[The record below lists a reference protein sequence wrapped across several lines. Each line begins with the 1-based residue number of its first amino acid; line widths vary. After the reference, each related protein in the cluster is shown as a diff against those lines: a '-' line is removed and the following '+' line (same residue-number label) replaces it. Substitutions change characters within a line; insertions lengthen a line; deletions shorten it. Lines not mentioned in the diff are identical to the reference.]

1 MPDIVGREQDH
12 REINFRMAF
21 KLFNYSSSLIWLLM
35 KDDGFQVQLCQEAS
49 NCLFSCLIVTVNDEY
64 PAVAWNTTIPGLG
77 GWLSDAQVLPL
88 FIQTCDETF
97 KHCYCLGY
105 SRGKLSLEFVVL
117 VEVVVAAVPDIV
129 VAMVMEFRRVWTE
142 NLPYRLGYCSRR
154 SLP

>member
-1 MPDIVGREQDH
+1 
-12 REINFRMAF
+12 
-21 KLFNYSSSLIWLLM
+21 
-35 KDDGFQVQLCQEAS
+35 
-49 NCLFSCLIVTVNDEY
+49 
-64 PAVAWNTTIPGLG
+64 
-77 GWLSDAQVLPL
+77 
-88 FIQTCDETF
+88 
-97 KHCYCLGY
+97 LGY